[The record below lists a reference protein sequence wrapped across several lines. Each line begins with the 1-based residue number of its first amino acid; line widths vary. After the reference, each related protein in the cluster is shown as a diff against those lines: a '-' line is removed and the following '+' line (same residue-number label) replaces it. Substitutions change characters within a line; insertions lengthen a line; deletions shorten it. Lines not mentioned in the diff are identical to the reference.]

1 MRAPDPTGRSP
12 ATPEI
17 RVSDRSRFGLL
28 RADRS
33 GAVPAADRGN
43 DQPAGARRP
52 RGLAG
57 DRAPGPADVSDTRTP
72 AARLSNWIKKH
83 APTPHKGR
91 ASASAK
97 KCTPIARPPTIA
109 DMSVRSLSRPKRE
122 LRPVVRDSP
131 AGPVVKWV
139 GGKTKLLPELL
150 ARMPARFGRY
160 FEPFAGGAALFFRVA
175 PERAVLADS
184 NSDLI
189 GLYTC
194 LASDVAGVIRRLEHH
209 RAAHSEA
216 HYYATRTR
224 WNDREA
230 SWSSADRA
238 ATFIY
243 LNKTCFNGLWRVNR
257 AGAFNVPIGRYTD
270 PPICVPQAL
279 RAASALIARAVLRC
293 ADYRAAISD
302 ARRGDFVYFDPP
314 YDPVAPTA
322 NFTSYTT
329 DAFGADDQRALAD
342 VARGLVGHGCQVML
356 SNSDTPF
363 IRSLYKGFQ
372 IDRVKCSRA
381 INSNAARRGEVDE
394 VIITAGY

>member
-1 MRAPDPTGRSP
+1 M
-12 ATPEI
+12 I
-17 RVSDRSRFGLL
+17 QL
-28 RADRS
+28 
-33 GAVPAADRGN
+33 
-43 DQPAGARRP
+43 
-52 RGLAG
+52 
-57 DRAPGPADVSDTRTP
+57 
-72 AARLSNWIKKH
+72 ARLSNWITKRD
-83 APTPHKGR
+83 APGARKTR
-91 ASASAK
+91 ATAAEKFTRGAADS
-97 KCTPIARPPTIA
+97 TMA
-109 DMSVRSLSRPKRE
+109 DMAVRSLPRARRD
-122 LRPVVRDSP
+122 LRPALRDSV

-150 ARMPARFGRY
+150 ARMPERFARY

-184 NSDLI
+184 NPDLI

-194 LASDVAGVIRRLEHH
+194 LARDVAGVIRRLEHH
-209 RAAHSEA
+209 RAAHCEA

-224 WNDREA
+224 WNDREQ

-257 AGAFNVPIGRYTD
+257 TGAFNVPIGRYTD
-270 PPICVPQAL
+270 PPICVPDAL
-279 RAASALIARAVLRC
+279 RAASAVLAGAVLRC
-293 ADYRAAISD
+293 GDYRAAVAD
-302 ARRGDFVYFDPP
+302 ARRGDLVYFDPP

-329 DAFGADDQRALAD
+329 DAFGAVDQRALAD
-342 VARGLVGHGCQVML
+342 TARALVARGCQVML

-363 IRSLYKGFQ
+363 IRSLYKGFRV
-372 IDRVKCSRA
+372 DRVKCGRA

-394 VIITAGY
+394 LIVTGGY

>member
-1 MRAPDPTGRSP
+1 MA
-12 ATPEI
+12 
-17 RVSDRSRFGLL
+17 
-28 RADRS
+28 
-33 GAVPAADRGN
+33 
-43 DQPAGARRP
+43 
-52 RGLAG
+52 
-57 DRAPGPADVSDTRTP
+57 
-72 AARLSNWIKKH
+72 
-83 APTPHKGR
+83 
-91 ASASAK
+91 
-97 KCTPIARPPTIA
+97 
-109 DMSVRSLSRPKRE
+109 VRSLPRIKRD
-122 LRPVVRDSP
+122 LRPAVRDSP
-131 AGPVVKWV
+131 AAPVVKWV

-150 ARMPARFGRY
+150 ARMPERFGRY
-160 FEPFAGGAALFFRVA
+160 YEPFAGGAALFFRVA

-184 NSDLI
+184 NPDLI

-194 LASDVAGVIRRLEHH
+194 LARDAAGVIRRLEHH
-209 RAAHSEA
+209 REAHCEA

-279 RAASALIARAVLRC
+279 RAASAVLADADLRC
-293 ADYRAAISD
+293 GDYHAAVAD

-314 YDPVAPTA
+314 YDPIAPTA

-342 VARGLVGHGCQVML
+342 VARGLVGRGCQVML

-363 IRSLYKGFQ
+363 VRSLYRGFQ

-381 INSNAARRGEVDE
+381 INSNAAKRGEVDE
-394 VIITAGY
+394 VIITAGHD